1 MVCPRNKVRSFCRF
15 WKCTQVLLFWT
26 LVDYEGYSV
35 SSKEFLSTVADI
47 MVMLVKFSHSYFSSV
62 VPKMLRFTLAISC
75 LTSSYLPWFMDL
87 TFKILMQYCSLQH
100 QTLLSP
106 PDTSTTGH
114 HFCFGTAASFILK
127 LFLIVFCSSPVVSWT
142 SSDLGGSSSGV
153 ISFLPS
159 HTAYEILTARI
170 LEWFSILP
178 SSGPLFVTALH
189 HDTPVL
195 AGLSEHGSELH
206 WVTQAHHHKRL
217 QSMMWQNTVW

>member
-1 MVCPRNKVRSFCRF
+1 MVCPRNKMRSFCHF

-35 SSKEFLSTVADI
+35 SSNEFLSTVADI
-47 MVMLVKFSHSYFSSV
+47 MVILVKFSHSYFSSV

-114 HFCFGTAASFILK
+114 HFCFGTAASFILE
-127 LFLIVFCSSPVVSWT
+127 LFVIVFCSSPVVSWT
-142 SSDLGGSSSGV
+142 SSDLGGSSSTFISFCLFFLFMEFLQQEYWSGL
-153 ISFLPS
+153 SFLPS
-159 HTAYEILTARI
+159 VDHYDP
-170 LEWFSILP
+170 SI
-178 SSGPLFVTALH
+178 SGGPAQ
-189 HDTPVL
+189 
-195 AGLSEHGSELH
+195 HGS
-206 WVTQAHHHKRL
+206 
-217 QSMMWQNTVW
+217 